1 MKLKKTGSNQLL
13 WIRKHSSIVFPL
25 LTFAIPLV
33 VRAIPEL
40 LMGRFLVG
48 FDTIGYYAPNTLVY
62 LGSGVDFWSLMASA
76 PFLYGI
82 LMVVTGAGASIVVVL
97 KILGPLILA
106 LLGTTVY
113 YYSIKALS
121 WSPIQ
126 SLVAALL
133 STLYFVALRIS
144 WDMLRSELALV
155 FMFIALILLQKK
167 EFNFRNGLLLSITMV
182 LVVLTQ
188 QLFAVVLFAIV
199 IVTLVV
205 MLIRKS
211 IARFLRVLVFVF
223 PSTVVFLII
232 VYLTYFVFSQPIAG
246 YSTEFAGGFQSLL
259 LSSHLSFVADTL
271 GFVVYCYLPLVPF
284 LIFGFRKFRGNVQLN
299 VWIGW
304 LFVPL
309 FLAVISPYN
318 LVIGGVLPFRWVLL
332 LTYPL
337 TFYAVDGIFS
347 IKWNWY
353 KIGYKVA
360 VASIIA
366 FLSVSFLIL
375 PNSDALSYFNEYTS
389 YIPKSMLQNTLQL
402 SDCQDALN
410 ALEWSKTNLPSN
422 GYLLVHQAFY
432 GWAALTLGVDK
443 LVPYEFGDPAMAAVT
458 FSNSSM
464 HPLYLVWW
472 VNGTG
477 WYGQPNVSSV
487 FSEMYQ
493 SGNIAIFAYSP
504 KN

>member
-1 MKLKKTGSNQLL
+1 
-13 WIRKHSSIVFPL
+13 
-25 LTFAIPLV
+25 
-33 VRAIPEL
+33 
-40 LMGRFLVG
+40 
-48 FDTIGYYAPNTLVY
+48 
-62 LGSGVDFWSLMASA
+62 
-76 PFLYGI
+76 
-82 LMVVTGAGASIVVVL
+82 
-97 KILGPLILA
+97 
-106 LLGTTVY
+106 
-113 YYSIKALS
+113 
-121 WSPIQ
+121 
-126 SLVAALL
+126 
-133 STLYFVALRIS
+133 
-144 WDMLRSELALV
+144 
-155 FMFIALILLQKK
+155 
-167 EFNFRNGLLLSITMV
+167 
-182 LVVLTQ
+182 
-188 QLFAVVLFAIV
+188 
-199 IVTLVV
+199 
-205 MLIRKS
+205 
-211 IARFLRVLVFVF
+211 
-223 PSTVVFLII
+223 
-232 VYLTYFVFSQPIAG
+232 
-246 YSTEFAGGFQSLL
+246 
-259 LSSHLSFVADTL
+259 
-271 GFVVYCYLPLVPF
+271 
-284 LIFGFRKFRGNVQLN
+284 
-299 VWIGW
+299 
-304 LFVPL
+304 
-309 FLAVISPYN
+309 
-318 LVIGGVLPFRWVLL
+318 LPFRWVLL

-360 VASIIA
+360 VASIIV

-410 ALEWSKTNLPSN
+410 ALRWSKTNLPSN